1 MKFHALFTF
10 LSALLLSYTCAA
22 TSSPAAHL
30 EKRATQVSVTSY
42 TFTNN
47 VLAGSIK
54 VQNLAY
60 TKVVTVVYAVGSTWT
75 TSQSFAAA
83 YSSGPASDGY
93 EVWTFSGTAVGATQF
108 YVKYDVSG
116 TSYYD
121 PGNSVNYQISAT
133 TSSTTTSAA
142 QCTVTVTTTMPLA
155 LMPRMAEVTGIF

>member
-54 VQNLAY
+54 VRIPPSLNACILAEIDN
-60 TKVVTVVYAVGSTWT
+60 TRSK
-75 TSQSFAAA
+75 TS
-83 YSSGPASDGY
+83 P
-93 EVWTFSGTAVGATQF
+93 T
-108 YVKYDVSG
+108 
-116 TSYYD
+116 
-121 PGNSVNYQISAT
+121 
-133 TSSTTTSAA
+133 
-142 QCTVTVTTTMPLA
+142 
-155 LMPRMAEVTGIF
+155 PRS